1 MDFSKEFIE
10 NHQGGEEKEKATVY
24 SIVNTLCE
32 LTEVNKI
39 KILINGEENKSF
51 KDEKIKFDVLFTK
64 QN

>member
-1 MDFSKEFIE
+1 M
-10 NHQGGEEKEKATVY
+10 Y